1 MQNAG
6 SQATDRRAE
15 ASALSPS
22 SGTRRSD
29 KPLLSEAGVRWG
41 SRKPAWPLGRGPCPV
56 EREPGRGATPTPL
69 PVHSLPTNQIT
80 QSLPSVTADSCDVFR
95 CFSVLL
101 CTYFFVARLFS

>member
-1 MQNAG
+1 M
-6 SQATDRRAE
+6 
-15 ASALSPS
+15 
-22 SGTRRSD
+22 
-29 KPLLSEAGVRWG
+29 
-41 SRKPAWPLGRGPCPV
+41 